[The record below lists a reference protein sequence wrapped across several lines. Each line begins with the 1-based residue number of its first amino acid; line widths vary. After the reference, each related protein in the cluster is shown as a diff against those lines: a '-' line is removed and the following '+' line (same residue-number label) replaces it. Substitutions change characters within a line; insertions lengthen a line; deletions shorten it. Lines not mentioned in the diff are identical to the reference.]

1 MSAAGNLL
9 RRRGDEGN
17 VKVKLEMRKV
27 KSKGNK
33 VRKVWEIV
41 TRKGG

>member
-1 MSAAGNLL
+1 MSDAENT
-9 RRRGDEGN
+9 RRRGGDEGN

-33 VRKVWEIV
+33 ERKVWEIV
-41 TRKGG
+41 TQKEG